1 MKNKNG
7 TAIFLGVIVF
17 FLIFAYKVV
26 LHFISDIQHEIDSGM
41 YTGQAVKTLFLA
53 QGSAVCIFVS
63 VALMLA
69 GVIYFIYLYFLL
81 TEI

>member
-7 TAIFLGVIVF
+7 TGIFLGIIVF

-41 YTGQAVKTLFLA
+41 YTGQAVKALFLA
-53 QGSAVCIFVS
+53 QGSAVCIFIS

-69 GVIYFIYLYFLL
+69 GVIYLYFLL

>member
-7 TAIFLGVIVF
+7 TGIFLGIIVF
-17 FLIFAYKVV
+17 FLIFAYFVV
-26 LHFISDIQHEIDSGM
+26 LHFISDIQHEIDSGV
-41 YTGQAVKTLFLA
+41 YTGQAVKALFLA
-53 QGSAVCIFVS
+53 QGSAVCIFIS

-69 GVIYFIYLYFLL
+69 GVIYLYFLL

>member
-7 TAIFLGVIVF
+7 TAIFLGIIVF
-17 FLIFAYKVV
+17 FLLFAYFVV
-26 LHFISDIQHEIDSGM
+26 FHFVSDIQHEIDSGM
-41 YTGQAVKTLFLA
+41 YTGQAVKALFLA

-63 VALMLA
+63 MALLLAVA
-69 GVIYFIYLYFLL
+69 IYLYFLS

>member
-7 TAIFLGVIVF
+7 TGIFLGIIVF

-26 LHFISDIQHEIDSGM
+26 LRFISDIQHEIDSGM
-41 YTGQAVKTLFLA
+41 YTGQAVKALFLA

-63 VALMLA
+63 VALMLV
-69 GVIYFIYLYFLL
+69 GVIYLYFLL

>member
-7 TAIFLGVIVF
+7 TGIFLGIIVF
-17 FLIFAYKVV
+17 FLIFAYFVV
-26 LHFISDIQHEIDSGM
+26 LHFISDIQHEIDSGV
-41 YTGQAVKTLFLA
+41 YTGQAVKALFLA
-53 QGSAVCIFVS
+53 QWSAVCIFIS

-69 GVIYFIYLYFLL
+69 SVIYLYFLL

>member
-1 MKNKNG
+1 MKHKNS

-41 YTGQAVKTLFLA
+41 YTGQAVKALFLA
-53 QGSAVCIFVS
+53 QGSAVCIFIS

-69 GVIYFIYLYFLL
+69 GVICLYFLL